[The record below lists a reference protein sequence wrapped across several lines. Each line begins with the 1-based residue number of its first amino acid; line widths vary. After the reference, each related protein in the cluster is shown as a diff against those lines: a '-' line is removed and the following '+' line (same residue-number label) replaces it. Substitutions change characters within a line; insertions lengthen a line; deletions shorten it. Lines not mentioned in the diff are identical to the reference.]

1 MKTVAVIGANSYI
14 ARNMIKINSSKEYS
28 DMLLFDR
35 APEHID
41 GYINYNQLDIENVTE
56 LKKAIANVDLIYFF
70 VGKTGTLQG
79 FNEPEL
85 FLDVN
90 EKKLFYLLNAC
101 RELQTEAKIIFPST
115 RLVYQGADYPLIE
128 ESRNDFLTPYAIQ
141 KYACEQY
148 LKMYNRLFNINYCIL
163 RICVPYGTL
172 VNPVSSYGTL
182 DFFSKQAKEERK
194 IYVYGDGSQRRTFTH
209 IADLGNILWQ
219 TGLKKECV
227 NDVYNVGGQCFSIK
241 EVAESISK
249 KLGASVDYISWPDN
263 AKKLESGDTVFDS
276 SKLDK
281 LLSYKYI
288 MNFEKW
294 LDNEV
299 I

>member
-1 MKTVAVIGANSYI
+1 MTVAVIGANSYI
-14 ARNMIKINSSKEYS
+14 ARNMIKINSEKKYT

-35 APEHID
+35 TPEHID
-41 GYINYNQLDIENVTE
+41 RYRNYNQLDIENVTE

-79 FNEPEL
+79 FDEPEL
-85 FLDVN
+85 FLNVN
-90 EKKLFYLLNAC
+90 ENKLFYLLNAC

-115 RLVYQGADYPLIE
+115 RLVYQGADCPLDE
-128 ESRNDFLTPYAIQ
+128 EACNDFLTPYAMQ
-141 KYACEQY
+141 KYSCEQY
-148 LKMYNRLFNINYCIL
+148 LKMYNRMFNVNYCIL

-182 DFFSKQAKEERK
+182 DFFLKQAREEKK
-194 IYVYGDGSQRRTFTH
+194 ICVYGDGSQRRTFTH
-209 IADLGNILWQ
+209 IADLGHILWQ

-227 NDVYNVGGQCFSIK
+227 NDVYNVGGQSFSIK